1 MDSLHFITHALF
13 SPCSKRFCF
22 LHRWITDSKDIRKRK
37 SRLFICDN
45 KGNIPSILPSNGMF
59 SHFCWRNR
67 NQLIAYCNT
76 LEYGS
81 CYHLFTLDENGICKN
96 FEKITNFLVMDTLLL
111 MSHGM

>member
-1 MDSLHFITHALF
+1 
-13 SPCSKRFCF
+13 
-22 LHRWITDSKDIRKRK
+22 
-37 SRLFICDN
+37 
-45 KGNIPSILPSNGMF
+45 MF

-96 FEKITNFLVMDTLLL
+96 FEKITNFLGDGHPTINE
-111 MSHGM
+111 SGM